1 MAIAK
6 EFAGNAA
13 KKLPNRTAGPWESW
27 RTASRHA
34 RAIRFCETYCRPPKG
49 KGHGKPMRLA
59 PFQKEWL
66 EDVLAPGVDVGVQS
80 IPRGNGKSTF
90 RAAVALWAVFDPD
103 ETGAPQV
110 PIVATTV
117 GQAMKSIYTPAMQ
130 MRAAEPELA
139 GRSLEFKAWGSTRLW
154 VPGVDGEMF
163 PVANDVS
170 TLQGLDPSLAVVD
183 ELAFMSLESWVAL
196 TESAGKRSRSLVAGI
211 STPGLDRQNALW
223 DLRSKVTAGVDMP
236 GTCFSEYAAAENCDV
251 RDETEW
257 RRANPAIDAG
267 FLRIEALRS
276 SVARTPEGMFRIF
289 RLGQWVD
296 GVEAWLGPDGRRVWE
311 NLRSPYGF
319 VSGAATWLGVDVA
332 LVRDS
337 TALVAVQERPDGR
350 WQAKAWIW
358 QPTPGEPVDVTDVM
372 HQVRQLADRYDVR
385 EVGYDPKFFD
395 VPAKLLE
402 DEGLRMV
409 LFPQSAERM
418 TPAIGS
424 LYEAILRG
432 DIAHDG
438 DPAFTTQILNAVP
451 RYNESGFTLAKRK
464 SRGRIDATIA
474 LAVAHSLA
482 IHRSAPR
489 AEVVVL

>member
-1 MAIAK
+1 MALARD
-6 EFAGNAA
+6 FAGNAA
-13 KKLPNRTAGPWESW
+13 KKLQNRTAGPWERW

-34 RAIRFCETYCRPPKG
+34 RAIRFIETYCRPPKG
-49 KGHGKPMRLA
+49 TGHGRPMRLA

-66 EDVLAPGVDVGVQS
+66 EEVLAPGVDVAVQS

-117 GQAMKSIYTPAMQ
+117 GQAMKAIYTPAMQ

-163 PVANDVS
+163 PVANDVG
-170 TLQGLDPSLAVVD
+170 TLQGLDPSVAIVD
-183 ELAFMSLESWVAL
+183 ELAFMGLEAWVAL
-196 TESAGKRSRSLVAGI
+196 TESAGKRERSLVAGI

-223 DLRSKVTAGVDMP
+223 DLRKKVSEGVDMP
-236 GTCFSEYAAAENCDV
+236 GTCFSEFAAAENCDV
-251 RDETEW
+251 RDEVEW

-296 GVEAWLGPDGRRVWE
+296 GVAAWLGDDGRKIWE
-311 NLRSPYGF
+311 GLRAPWSF
-319 VSGAATWLGVDVA
+319 VSGAATWIGLDVG

-337 TALVAVQERPDGR
+337 TALVAVQDRPDGR
-350 WQAKAWIW
+350 RHARAWIW
-358 QPTPGEPVDVTDVM
+358 TPAPGRPVDVTDVM
-372 HQVRQLADRYDVR
+372 QQVRDLAARYDVR
-385 EVGYDPKFFD
+385 QVGFDKKYFD
-395 VPAKLLE
+395 VPAKMLE
-402 DEGLRMV
+402 DEGYPMV
-409 LFPQSAERM
+409 EFPQSLERM
-418 TPAIGS
+418 TPAVGS

-432 DIAHDG
+432 EVAHDG
-438 DPAFTTQILNAVP
+438 DPEFTTHVLNAVA
-451 RYNESGFTLAKRK
+451 RYNESGFTLSKRK

-474 LAVAHSLA
+474 LVIANSLA
-482 IHRSAPR
+482 IHREAPR
-489 AEVVVL
+489 SPAGVL

>member
-1 MAIAK
+1 MAMAK
-6 EFAGNAA
+6 EVAGNAA
-13 KKLPNRTAGPWESW
+13 KKLPNRSAGPWERW
-27 RTASRHA
+27 RMSARHA
-34 RAIRFCETYCRPPKG
+34 RAIRFIETYCRPPKG
-49 KGHGKPMRLA
+49 TGHGKPMRLA

-66 EDVLAPGVDVGVQS
+66 EEVLAPGVDVGVQS

-90 RAAVALWAVFDPD
+90 RAAVALWAVFDAD

-117 GQAMKSIYTPAMQ
+117 GQAMKAIYTPAMQ
-130 MRAAEPELA
+130 MRAAEPELE

-163 PVANDVS
+163 PVANDVG
-170 TLQGLDPSLAVVD
+170 TLQGLDPSIAVVD
-183 ELAFMSLESWVAL
+183 ELAFMPLEAWVAL

-223 DLRSKVTAGVDMP
+223 DLRTKVTAGVDMP
-236 GTCFSEYAAAENCDV
+236 GTCFSEYAAADNCDV
-251 RDETEW
+251 HDEVEW

-296 GVEAWLGPDGRRVWE
+296 GVDAWLGPDGRRIWDG
-311 NLRSPYGF
+311 LKSPYSF
-319 VSGAATWLGVDVA
+319 VPGAPTWLAVDVA

-337 TALVAVQERPDGR
+337 TALVALQERPDRR
-350 WQAKAWIW
+350 WHAKAWIW
-358 QPTPGEPVDVTDVM
+358 QPVPGQPVDVFDVM
-372 HQVRQLADRYDVR
+372 HEIRQLGEQYDVR
-385 EVGYDPKFFD
+385 DVGYDPKFFD
-395 VPAKLLE
+395 VPAKMLE
-402 DEGLRMV
+402 DEGFPMT
-409 LFPQSAERM
+409 LFPQSPERM

-432 DIAHDG
+432 DVAHDG
-438 DPAFTTQILNAVP
+438 DPAFTAQILNAVP

-474 LAVAHSLA
+474 FGIAHSLA
-482 IHRSAPR
+482 IHREAPR
-489 AEVVVL
+489 PAACVL